1 MSQYSVLLSV
11 YHDNGGAMMGITKEN
26 GKRPGQYRQH
36 NFSVDMA
43 KRIATADGKFKL
55 DDPGLKGSGD
65 TMTEWVEAVQHEF
78 FRRLVARENQL
89 IFNGGV
95 VYDAKDSRTHS
106 VKGYYGNRTEFL
118 FIVKG
123 VEGDSIADHALD
135 VLKTH
140 GQAGCEI
147 LNLDAS
153 ELIDGGVDL
162 CYMSPEAALEELERS
177 EEPAEIRL
185 EAALEVLRELAPH
198 YAKVADALSDAGVQ
212 LANEIEANAQ
222 EETETETD
230 SRLETL
236 YEQVR
241 DMRDGYCDGDM
252 PGAIENLYNQITD
265 MMEGNY

>member
-11 YHDNGGAMMGITKEN
+11 YHNNGGALMGITKEN

-43 KRIATADGKFKL
+43 ERIATADGKYKL
-55 DDPGLKGSGD
+55 DDPELKGSGD
-65 TMTEWVEAVQHEF
+65 TMTEWVGAVQHEF
-78 FRRLVARENQL
+78 FRRLVARDNQL

-95 VYDAKDSRTHS
+95 VYYAKDSRTHS
-106 VKGYYGNRTEFL
+106 VKSYGDRTEFL

-140 GQAGCEI
+140 GHAGCEI

-162 CYMSPEAALEELERS
+162 CYMSPEEALEELERS

-185 EAALEVLRELAPH
+185 EAALEVLSELAPH
-198 YAKVADALSDAGVQ
+198 YTKVADALSDAGVQ

-222 EETETETD
+222 EETETD

-236 YEQVR
+236 YELVR
-241 DMRDGYCDGDM
+241 DMRDGYHGDDM
-252 PGAIENLYNQITD
+252 PGAIDKLYNQITE
-265 MMEGNY
+265 MMEGNN

>member
-1 MSQYSVLLSV
+1 MSQYSVALVVNHQTGVAGL
-11 YHDNGGAMMGITKEN
+11 GITKEN

-36 NFSVDMA
+36 NFSVYMA
-43 KRIATADGKFKL
+43 ERIATANGKFKL
-55 DDPGLKGSGD
+55 DNPELKGTND
-65 TMTEWVEAVQHEF
+65 TATAWVKAVQQEF
-78 FRRLVARENQL
+78 FACLVSRNAPL

-106 VKGYYGNRTEFL
+106 IKGYGDRTEFL

-123 VEGDSIADHALD
+123 VEGDSIADRALD

-147 LNLDAS
+147 LCIDAS

-177 EEPAEIRL
+177 EEPAEVRL

-198 YAKVADALSDAGVQ
+198 YTKVADALSDAGVQ
-212 LANEIEANAQ
+212 LANEIVANAQ
-222 EETETETD
+222 EETD

-236 YEQVR
+236 YELVR

-252 PGAIENLYNQITD
+252 PGAIEKLYNQITE
-265 MMEGNY
+265 MMEGLN

>member
-1 MSQYSVLLSV
+1 MSQYSVALVVNHQTGVAGL
-11 YHDNGGAMMGITKEN
+11 GITKEN

-36 NFSVDMA
+36 NFSIDMA
-43 KRIATADGKFKL
+43 ERIATVDGKYKL
-55 DDPGLKGSGD
+55 DDPKLNGAND
-65 TMTEWVEAVQHEF
+65 TVAAWVKDVQHEF
-78 FRRLVARENQL
+78 FRRLVARYNPL
-89 IFNGGV
+89 VFNGGV

-106 VKGYYGNRTEFL
+106 VKSYGDRTEFL

-123 VEGDSIADHALD
+123 VEGDSIADHAVD

-147 LNLDAS
+147 LNLDAG

-162 CYMSPEAALEELERS
+162 CYMSPKAALEELDRS

-198 YAKVADALSDAGVQ
+198 YVKVADALYDAGVQ
-212 LANEIEANAQ
+212 LANEIEANTQ
-222 EETETETD
+222 EETETD

-241 DMRDGYCDGDM
+241 DMRDGYCDGNM
-252 PGAIENLYNQITD
+252 PGAIEKLYNQITELI
-265 MMEGNY
+265 EGN

>member
-11 YHDNGGAMMGITKEN
+11 YHDNGGAMMSITKEN
-26 GKRPGQYRQH
+26 GKRPGRYRQH
-36 NFSVDMA
+36 NFSVGMA
-43 KRIATADGKFKL
+43 ERIATAEGKYKL
-55 DDPGLKGSGD
+55 DNLELKGTGG
-65 TMTEWVEAVQHEF
+65 TATEWVRDVQYAF

-106 VKGYYGNRTEFL
+106 VNSYSDRTEFL

-123 VEGDSIADHALD
+123 VEGDSIAEHAMD

-140 GQAGCEI
+140 GRAGCEI
-147 LNLDAS
+147 LILDAC
-153 ELIDGGVDL
+153 ELINDGVDL
-162 CYMSPEAALEELERS
+162 CYMSPEAALEELKRS

-185 EAALEVLRELAPH
+185 EAALEVLWELAPH
-198 YAKVADALSDAGVQ
+198 YTKVADALSDAGVQ

-222 EETETETD
+222 EETETD

-236 YEQVR
+236 YELVR
-241 DMRDGYCDGDM
+241 DMRDGYHGDDM
-252 PGAIENLYNQITD
+252 PGAIDKLYNQITE
-265 MMEGNY
+265 MMEGN

>member
-1 MSQYSVLLSV
+1 MSQYSVALVVNHQTGVAVLS
-11 YHDNGGAMMGITKEN
+11 ITKEN

-43 KRIATADGKFKL
+43 ERIATADGKYKL
-55 DDPGLKGSGD
+55 DNLELNGASD
-65 TMTEWVEAVQHEF
+65 TATAWVRDVQREF
-78 FRRLVARENQL
+78 FRRLVARDNQL

-95 VYDAKDSRTHS
+95 VYNAKDSRTYRI
-106 VKGYYGNRTEFL
+106 KGYGDLTEFL

-135 VLKTH
+135 ILKTH

-177 EEPAEIRL
+177 EEPADIRL

-198 YAKVADALSDAGVQ
+198 YTKVADALSDAGVQ

-222 EETETETD
+222 EETEID
-230 SRLETL
+230 SRLEDL

-241 DMRDGYCDGDM
+241 DLRDGYHDVDM
-252 PGAIENLYNQITD
+252 PEAIEKLYALVKD
-265 MMEGNY
+265 MMEGDN

>member
-11 YHDNGGAMMGITKEN
+11 YHDNGGAMMGVTKEN
-26 GKRPGQYRQH
+26 GKRPGRYRQH

-43 KRIATADGKFKL
+43 ERIATANGKFKL
-55 DDPGLKGSGD
+55 DNPELHGTND
-65 TMTEWVEAVQHEF
+65 TATAWVRAVQLEF
-78 FRRLVARENQL
+78 FTRLVSRNHQL
-89 IFNGGV
+89 VFNGGV

-106 VKGYYGNRTEFL
+106 VKSYSDRTEFL

-123 VEGDSIADHALD
+123 VEGDSIADHVVD

-140 GQAGCEI
+140 GHAGCEI
-147 LNLDAS
+147 LCLDSS

-162 CYMSPEAALEELERS
+162 CYLSPEEALKELERS

-198 YAKVADALSDAGVQ
+198 YTKVADALSDAGVQ

-222 EETETETD
+222 EETETD

-252 PGAIENLYNQITD
+252 PGAIDKLYTQITE
-265 MMEGNY
+265 MLEGNN

>member
-1 MSQYSVLLSV
+1 MSQYSVVLVVNHQTGVAGL
-11 YHDNGGAMMGITKEN
+11 GITKEN

-36 NFSVDMA
+36 NFSVNMA
-43 KRIATADGKFKL
+43 ERIATANGKFKL
-55 DDPGLKGSGD
+55 DNPELRGTND
-65 TMTEWVEAVQHEF
+65 TATAWVKAVQHEF
-78 FRRLVARENQL
+78 FARLVSRNHQL

-106 VKGYYGNRTEFL
+106 VKSYGDRTEFL

-135 VLKTH
+135 VLKTY

-147 LNLDAS
+147 LCLDSS

-162 CYMSPEAALEELERS
+162 CYMSPEAALEDLERS
-177 EEPAEIRL
+177 EEPAEVRL

-198 YAKVADALSDAGVQ
+198 YTKVADALSDAGVQ

-236 YEQVR
+236 YEQIR

-252 PGAIENLYNQITD
+252 PGAIEKLYIQITEL
-265 MMEGNY
+265 MEGN

>member
-1 MSQYSVLLSV
+1 MMS
-11 YHDNGGAMMGITKEN
+11 ITKEN
-26 GKRPGQYRQH
+26 GKRPGQYRQL
-36 NFSVDMA
+36 NFSVAMA
-43 KRIATADGKFKL
+43 ERIATADGKYKL
-55 DDPGLKGSGD
+55 DDPELNGAND
-65 TMTEWVEAVQHEF
+65 TATAWVKAVQHEF
-78 FRRLVARENQL
+78 FARLVSRNHQL
-89 IFNGGV
+89 VFNGGV

-106 VKGYYGNRTEFL
+106 IKGYGDRTEFL

-123 VEGDSIADHALD
+123 VEGDSIADHAVD

-147 LNLDAS
+147 LGLGAS

-162 CYMSPEAALEELERS
+162 CYMSPEAALEELEHS

-198 YAKVADALSDAGVQ
+198 YTKVADALSDAGVQ

-222 EETETETD
+222 EETEID
-230 SRLETL
+230 SRLEDL

-241 DMRDGYCDGDM
+241 DLRDGYHDGDM
-252 PGAIENLYNQITD
+252 PGAIEKLYNLITE
-265 MMEGNY
+265 MMEGND

>member
-1 MSQYSVLLSV
+1 
-11 YHDNGGAMMGITKEN
+11 MMGITKEN
-26 GKRPGQYRQH
+26 GKRPGKYRQH
-36 NFSVDMA
+36 NFSINMA
-43 KRIATADGKFKL
+43 KRIATADGKYNL
-55 DDPGLKGSGD
+55 DDPKLNGAND
-65 TMTEWVEAVQHEF
+65 TATAWVQDVHHEF

-95 VYDAKDSRTHS
+95 VYDAKYSRTHRIKS
-106 VKGYYGNRTEFL
+106 YGDRTEFL

-123 VEGDSIADHALD
+123 VEGDSLADHAVD

-147 LNLDAS
+147 LGLDAS

-162 CYMSPEAALEELERS
+162 CYMSPEEALKELERS

-198 YAKVADALSDAGVQ
+198 YTKVADALSDAGVQ

-222 EETETETD
+222 EETETD
-230 SRLETL
+230 SRLEPL
-236 YEQVR
+236 YEQIR
-241 DMRDGYCDGDM
+241 DMRDGYHDGDM
-252 PGAIENLYNQITD
+252 PGAIDKLYNQVTN
-265 MMEGNY
+265 MMEGNYP

>member
-1 MSQYSVLLSV
+1 MSQYSVALVVNHQTGVAGLS
-11 YHDNGGAMMGITKEN
+11 ITKEN

-36 NFSVDMA
+36 CFSVDTA
-43 KRIATADGKFKL
+43 ERIATANGKFKL
-55 DDPGLKGSGD
+55 DNPELRGTND
-65 TMTEWVEAVQHEF
+65 TATAWVNAVQHEF
-78 FRRLVARENQL
+78 FRRLVARENPL

-95 VYDAKDSRTHS
+95 VCDAKDSRTHS
-106 VKGYYGNRTEFL
+106 VKGYGDRTEFL

-147 LNLDAS
+147 LGLDSS

-198 YAKVADALSDAGVQ
+198 YTKVADALSDAGVQ

-222 EETETETD
+222 EETETD
-230 SRLETL
+230 SRLEHL

-241 DMRDGYCDGDM
+241 DMRDGYHDGDM
-252 PGAIENLYNQITD
+252 PGAIDKLYNQITEL
-265 MMEGNY
+265 MEGN

>member
-1 MSQYSVLLSV
+1 MSQYSVVLVVNHQTGVAGL
-11 YHDNGGAMMGITKEN
+11 GITKEN
-26 GKRPGQYRQH
+26 GKRPGLYRQH
-36 NFSVDMA
+36 NFSVAMA
-43 KRIATADGKFKL
+43 ERIATADGKYKL
-55 DDPGLKGSGD
+55 DNLELKGTGG
-65 TMTEWVEAVQHEF
+65 TATEWARDVQHEF

-106 VKGYYGNRTEFL
+106 VKSYGDRTEFL

-140 GQAGCEI
+140 GRAGCEI
-147 LNLDAS
+147 LILDAS

-185 EAALEVLRELAPH
+185 EAALEVLSELAPH
-198 YAKVADALSDAGVQ
+198 YTKVADALSDAGVQ

-222 EETETETD
+222 EETETD

-236 YEQVR
+236 YELVR

-252 PGAIENLYNQITD
+252 PRAIDKLYNQITE
-265 MMEGNY
+265 MMEGN

>member
-1 MSQYSVLLSV
+1 MSQYSVLLGVNHQTGRARMSV
-11 YHDNGGAMMGITKEN
+11 TKEN

-36 NFSVDMA
+36 NFPVVMA
-43 KRIATADGKFKL
+43 DRITTAEGKYKL
-55 DDPGLKGSGD
+55 DDPELKGTND
-65 TMTEWVEAVQHEF
+65 TATAWVKAVQHEF
-78 FRRLVARENQL
+78 FRRLVARDNQL
-89 IFNGGV
+89 TFNGGV

-106 VKGYYGNRTEFL
+106 IKGYGDRTEFL

-123 VEGDSIADHALD
+123 VEGDSIADRAVD

-162 CYMSPEAALEELERS
+162 CYLSPEEALKELERS

-198 YAKVADALSDAGVQ
+198 YTKVADALSDAGVQ
-212 LANEIEANAQ
+212 LANEIEANAL
-222 EETETETD
+222 EETETV
-230 SRLETL
+230 SHLEPL
-236 YEQVR
+236 YEQIR
-241 DMRDGYCDGDM
+241 DMRDGYHDGDM
-252 PGAIENLYNQITD
+252 PGAIDKLYNQVTNL
-265 MMEGNY
+265 MEGN

>member
-1 MSQYSVLLSV
+1 MSQYSVALVVNHQTGVAGLS
-11 YHDNGGAMMGITKEN
+11 ITKEN

-36 NFSVDMA
+36 IFSVNMA
-43 KRIATADGKFKL
+43 ERIATANGKFKL
-55 DDPGLKGSGD
+55 DNPELHGTND
-65 TMTEWVEAVQHEF
+65 TATAWVKAVQHEF
-78 FRRLVARENQL
+78 FARLVSRNHQL
-89 IFNGGV
+89 VFNGGV

-106 VKGYYGNRTEFL
+106 IKVAGYRTEFL

-123 VEGDSIADHALD
+123 VEGDSIADHVVD

-147 LNLDAS
+147 LNLDAI

-162 CYMSPEAALEELERS
+162 CYMSAEAALEELERS

-198 YAKVADALSDAGVQ
+198 YTKVADALSDAGVQ
-212 LANEIEANAQ
+212 LANEIEANTP
-222 EETETETD
+222 EETETD
-230 SRLETL
+230 SPLEPL

-252 PGAIENLYNQITD
+252 PGAIEKLYLQVID
-265 MMEGNY
+265 MMEGN

>member
-1 MSQYSVLLSV
+1 MSQYSVSLTV
-11 YHDNGGAMMGITKEN
+11 YHDRGGAMMGITKEN
-26 GKRPGQYRQH
+26 GKRPGQYRQRV
-36 NFSVDMA
+36 FSIAMA
-43 KRIATADGKFKL
+43 ERIASVAGEYKL
-55 DDPGLKGSGD
+55 DNPELKGTGD
-65 TMTEWVEAVQHEF
+65 TAKAWVQAVQREF
-78 FRRLVARENQL
+78 FRRLVARDNQL

-106 VKGYYGNRTEFL
+106 IKGVGDRTEFL

-123 VEGDSIADHALD
+123 VEGDSIADHAVD

-147 LNLDAS
+147 LCLDSS

-198 YAKVADALSDAGVQ
+198 YTKVADALSDAGVQ

-222 EETETETD
+222 EETETD
-230 SRLETL
+230 SRLEDL
-236 YEQVR
+236 YEQLR
-241 DMRDGYCDGDM
+241 DIREGYYGNDLS
-252 PGAIENLYNQITD
+252 GAIEKLYCQVID
-265 MMEGNY
+265 MMEGN

>member
-1 MSQYSVLLSV
+1 MSQYSVALVVNHQTGVAGL
-11 YHDNGGAMMGITKEN
+11 GITKEN

-36 NFSVDMA
+36 NFSVAMA
-43 KRIATADGKFKL
+43 ERIATANGKYKL
-55 DDPGLKGSGD
+55 DNPELNGAND
-65 TMTEWVEAVQHEF
+65 TAAVWVQDVQHEF
-78 FRRLVARENQL
+78 FRRLVARDNQL

-106 VKGYYGNRTEFL
+106 IKGYGDRTEFL

-123 VEGDSIADHALD
+123 VEGDSIADRAVD

-147 LNLDAS
+147 LGLDSS

-177 EEPAEIRL
+177 EEPACIRL

-198 YAKVADALSDAGVQ
+198 YTKVADALSDAGVQ

-222 EETETETD
+222 EETD
-230 SRLETL
+230 SRLEPL
-236 YEQVR
+236 YELVR
-241 DMRDGYCDGDM
+241 DMRDGYHGDDM
-252 PGAIENLYNQITD
+252 PGAIEKLYTQITEL
-265 MMEGNY
+265 MEGN

>member
-1 MSQYSVLLSV
+1 MSQYSVALVVNHQTGVAGL
-11 YHDNGGAMMGITKEN
+11 GITKEN
-26 GKRPGQYRQH
+26 GKRPGLYRQH
-36 NFSVDMA
+36 NFSIDMA
-43 KRIATADGKFKL
+43 ERIATADGKYKL
-55 DDPGLKGSGD
+55 DNPELNGAND
-65 TMTEWVEAVQHEF
+65 TAAAWVKDVQHEF
-78 FRRLVARENQL
+78 FRRLVARDNQL

-106 VKGYYGNRTEFL
+106 IKGFGDRTEFL

-147 LNLDAS
+147 LCLDAS

-177 EEPAEIRL
+177 EEPAEVRL

-198 YAKVADALSDAGVQ
+198 YTKVADALSDAGVQ
-212 LANEIEANAQ
+212 FANEIEANAQ
-222 EETETETD
+222 EETETD

-236 YEQVR
+236 YELVR
-241 DMRDGYCDGDM
+241 DMRDGYHDGDM
-252 PGAIENLYNQITD
+252 PGAIDKLYNRVME
-265 MMEGNY
+265 MMEGN

>member
-1 MSQYSVLLSV
+1 
-11 YHDNGGAMMGITKEN
+11 MMGITKEN

-65 TMTEWVEAVQHEF
+65 TMTEWVEAVKREF
-78 FRRLVARENQL
+78 FRRLVARDNPL
-89 IFNGGV
+89 VFNGGV
-95 VYDAKDSRTHS
+95 VYDTKDSRTHS

-123 VEGDSIADHALD
+123 VEGDSIADHVVD

-147 LNLDAS
+147 LNLDAR
-153 ELIDGGVDL
+153 EPIDGGVDL

-185 EAALEVLRELAPH
+185 DAALEVLRELAPH
-198 YAKVADALSDAGVQ
+198 YTEVADALSDAGVQ
-212 LANEIEANAQ
+212 LANEIEANTQ
-222 EETETETD
+222 EETETYN
-230 SRLETL
+230 SLEPL
-236 YEQVR
+236 YEQIR
-241 DMRDGYCDGDM
+241 DMRDGYHDGDM
-252 PGAIENLYNQITD
+252 PGAIDKLYNQVTN
-265 MMEGNY
+265 MMGGND

>member
-11 YHDNGGAMMGITKEN
+11 YHNNGGALMGITKEN

-36 NFSVDMA
+36 NFSVSMA
-43 KRIATADGKFKL
+43 ERIATADGKYEL
-55 DDPGLKGSGD
+55 DNQELCGTND
-65 TMTEWVEAVQHEF
+65 TATAWVKAVQHEF
-78 FRRLVARENQL
+78 FARLVSRNHQL
-89 IFNGGV
+89 VFNGGV
-95 VYDAKDSRTHS
+95 VHDAKDSRTHS
-106 VKGYYGNRTEFL
+106 IKGCGDRTEFL

-123 VEGDSIADHALD
+123 VEGDSIADRAVD

-177 EEPAEIRL
+177 EEPDEIRL

-198 YAKVADALSDAGVQ
+198 YTKVADALSDAGVQ
-212 LANEIEANAQ
+212 LANEIEANTQ
-222 EETETETD
+222 EETEID
-230 SRLETL
+230 SRLEDL

-241 DMRDGYCDGDM
+241 DLRDGYHDGDM
-252 PGAIENLYNQITD
+252 PGAIEKLYAHVKD

>member
-1 MSQYSVLLSV
+1 MSQYSILLSV
-11 YHDNGGAMMGITKEN
+11 YHNSGGAMMGITKEN
-26 GKRPGQYRQH
+26 GKRPGQYRQQ
-36 NFSVDMA
+36 NFSVDTA
-43 KRIATADGKFKL
+43 ERIATADGKFKL
-55 DDPGLKGSGD
+55 DDPELKGTND
-65 TMTEWVEAVQHEF
+65 TATAWVKEVQHEF

-106 VKGYYGNRTEFL
+106 IKGYGDRTEFL

-123 VEGDSIADHALD
+123 VEGDSIADHAVD

-147 LNLDAS
+147 LNLDAR
-153 ELIDGGVDL
+153 ELIEGGVDL
-162 CYMSPEAALEELERS
+162 CYMSPEEALKELERS

-198 YAKVADALSDAGVQ
+198 YTKVADALSDAGVQ

-222 EETETETD
+222 EETETD

-236 YEQVR
+236 YELVR
-241 DMRDGYCDGDM
+241 DMRDGYHGDDM
-252 PGAIENLYNQITD
+252 PGAIDKLYSLVTN
-265 MMEGNY
+265 MLEGND

>member
-1 MSQYSVLLSV
+1 MSQYSVALVVNHQTGVAGL
-11 YHDNGGAMMGITKEN
+11 GITKEN

-36 NFSVDMA
+36 NFSVAMA
-43 KRIATADGKFKL
+43 ERIATADGKYKL
-55 DDPGLKGSGD
+55 DNPELNGAND
-65 TMTEWVEAVQHEF
+65 TAAVWVQDVQHEF
-78 FRRLVARENQL
+78 FRRLVARDNQL

-106 VKGYYGNRTEFL
+106 IKGFGDRTEFL

-123 VEGDSIADHALD
+123 VEGDSIADLAVD

-147 LNLDAS
+147 LGLDAS

-162 CYMSPEAALEELERS
+162 CYMSAEAALEELERS
-177 EEPAEIRL
+177 EEPAEVRL

-198 YAKVADALSDAGVQ
+198 YTKVADALSDAGVQ

-222 EETETETD
+222 EETETD

-236 YEQVR
+236 YELVR
-241 DMRDGYCDGDM
+241 DMRDGYYGDDM
-252 PGAIENLYNQITD
+252 PGAIDKLYLQVID
-265 MMEGNY
+265 MMEGN

>member
-1 MSQYSVLLSV
+1 MSQYSVALVVNHQTGVAGL
-11 YHDNGGAMMGITKEN
+11 GITKEN

-36 NFSVDMA
+36 SFSFDMA
-43 KRIATADGKFKL
+43 ERIATANGKFKL
-55 DDPGLKGSGD
+55 DNPELKGTND
-65 TMTEWVEAVQHEF
+65 TATAWVKAVQHEF
-78 FRRLVARENQL
+78 FACLVSRNAPL

-106 VKGYYGNRTEFL
+106 IKGYGDRTEFL

-140 GQAGCEI
+140 GRAGCEI
-147 LNLDAS
+147 LCLDSS

-162 CYMSPEAALEELERS
+162 CYLSPKEALEELERS

-198 YAKVADALSDAGVQ
+198 YTKVADALSDAGVQ
-212 LANEIEANAQ
+212 LANEIEADAQ
-222 EETETETD
+222 EETEID
-230 SRLETL
+230 SRLEDL

-241 DMRDGYCDGDM
+241 DLRDGYHDGDM
-252 PGAIENLYNQITD
+252 PGAIDKLYNQVKD
-265 MMEGNY
+265 MMEGNN

>member
-36 NFSVDMA
+36 NFSVAMA
-43 KRIATADGKFKL
+43 ERIATADGKYKL
-55 DDPGLKGSGD
+55 DNPELNGAND
-65 TMTEWVEAVQHEF
+65 TATAWVQAVQHAF
-78 FRRLVARENQL
+78 FRRLVARENPL

-106 VKGYYGNRTEFL
+106 VKSYSDRTKFL

-140 GQAGCEI
+140 GRAGCEI
-147 LNLDAS
+147 LCLDSS

-198 YAKVADALSDAGVQ
+198 YTKVADALSDAGVQ
-212 LANEIEANAQ
+212 LANEIEATAQ
-222 EETETETD
+222 EETETD

-252 PGAIENLYNQITD
+252 PGAIEKLYNQVAN
-265 MMEGNY
+265 MLEGN

>member
-1 MSQYSVLLSV
+1 MSQYSVALVVNHQTGVAGLS
-11 YHDNGGAMMGITKEN
+11 ITKEN

-36 NFSVDMA
+36 NFSVNMA
-43 KRIATADGKFKL
+43 ERIATANGKFKL
-55 DDPGLKGSGD
+55 DNPELHGTND
-65 TMTEWVEAVQHEF
+65 TATAWVKAVQREF
-78 FRRLVARENQL
+78 FHCLVARDNQL

-106 VKGYYGNRTEFL
+106 IKGVGDRTEFL

-123 VEGDSIADHALD
+123 VEGDSIADHAVD

-147 LNLDAS
+147 LNLDAI

-162 CYMSPEAALEELERS
+162 CYMSAEAALEELERS

-212 LANEIEANAQ
+212 LANEIEANTQ
-222 EETETETD
+222 EETETD
-230 SRLETL
+230 SHLEPL

-252 PGAIENLYNQITD
+252 PGAIDKLYSLVTN
-265 MMEGNY
+265 MMEGN

>member
-1 MSQYSVLLSV
+1 MSQYSVALVVNHQTGVAGL
-11 YHDNGGAMMGITKEN
+11 GITKEN

-36 NFSVDMA
+36 NFSVVMA
-43 KRIATADGKFKL
+43 ERIATADGKYKL
-55 DDPGLKGSGD
+55 DSPELNGAND
-65 TMTEWVEAVQHEF
+65 TAAVWVRDVPHEF
-78 FRRLVARENQL
+78 FRRLVTRDNPL

-95 VYDAKDSRTHS
+95 VYAAKDSRTHS
-106 VKGYYGNRTEFL
+106 IKGYGDRTEFL

-123 VEGDSIADHALD
+123 VEGDSIADHAVD

-147 LNLDAS
+147 LCLDSS

-177 EEPAEIRL
+177 EEPACIRL

-198 YAKVADALSDAGVQ
+198 YTKVADALSDAGVQ

-222 EETETETD
+222 EETETD
-230 SRLETL
+230 NRLEPL
-236 YEQVR
+236 YELVR
-241 DMRDGYCDGDM
+241 DMRDGYHGDDM
-252 PGAIENLYNQITD
+252 PGAIEKLYCQVID
-265 MMEGNY
+265 MMEGN

>member
-1 MSQYSVLLSV
+1 MSQYSVALVVNHQTGVAGL
-11 YHDNGGAMMGITKEN
+11 GITKEN
-26 GKRPGQYRQH
+26 GKRPGQFRQH

-43 KRIATADGKFKL
+43 ERIATANGKFKL
-55 DDPGLKGSGD
+55 DNMELRGTND
-65 TMTEWVEAVQHEF
+65 TATAWVKAVQHEF
-78 FRRLVARENQL
+78 FARLVSRNHQL
-89 IFNGGV
+89 VFNGGV

-106 VKGYYGNRTEFL
+106 VKSYGDRTEFL
-118 FIVKG
+118 FIVKD
-123 VEGDSIADHALD
+123 VEGDSIAERTVD

-177 EEPAEIRL
+177 EEPADVRL

-198 YAKVADALSDAGVQ
+198 YTKVADALYDAGVQ
-212 LANEIEANAQ
+212 LANEIDANTQ
-222 EETETETD
+222 EETETD

-236 YEQVR
+236 YEQIR

-252 PGAIENLYNQITD
+252 PRAIEKLYNQISEL
-265 MMEGNY
+265 MEGNY

>member
-1 MSQYSVLLSV
+1 MSQYSVALVVNHQTGVAGL
-11 YHDNGGAMMGITKEN
+11 GITKEN

-36 NFSVDMA
+36 NFSIDMA
-43 KRIATADGKFKL
+43 ERIATADGKYKL
-55 DDPGLKGSGD
+55 DEPELNGAND
-65 TMTEWVEAVQHEF
+65 TATAWVQDVQHEF
-78 FRRLVARENQL
+78 FRHLVARDNPL

-106 VKGYYGNRTEFL
+106 IKGYGDRTEFL

-123 VEGDSIADHALD
+123 VEGDSIADHAVD

-198 YAKVADALSDAGVQ
+198 YTKVADALSDAGVQ

-222 EETETETD
+222 EETETD

-252 PGAIENLYNQITD
+252 PGAIEKLYNQITEL
-265 MMEGNY
+265 MEGD

>member
-36 NFSVDMA
+36 NFSIAMA
-43 KRIATADGKFKL
+43 ERIATADGKYKL
-55 DDPGLKGSGD
+55 DDPKLNGAND
-65 TMTEWVEAVQHEF
+65 TATAWVQDVQHEF
-78 FRRLVARENQL
+78 FLCLVARDSQL

-95 VYDAKDSRTHS
+95 VYDASGSRTHS
-106 VKGYYGNRTEFL
+106 VKEYGDRTEFL

-123 VEGDSIADHALD
+123 VEGDSIADRAVD
-135 VLKTH
+135 VLKTY

-162 CYMSPEAALEELERS
+162 CYMSPEEALKELEQS

-185 EAALEVLRELAPH
+185 EAALEVLSELAPH
-198 YAKVADALSDAGVQ
+198 YTKVASALKEAGVQ

-222 EETETETD
+222 EDAETD

-236 YEQVR
+236 YEQIR
-241 DMRDGYCDGDM
+241 DMRDGYCDSDM
-252 PGAIENLYNQITD
+252 PGATEKLYNQITE
-265 MMEGNY
+265 MMEGN